1 MTVRAVRSGR
11 WFAWAVLIA
20 FFTAFG
26 PAAAA
31 AETEVRGTVAYR
43 LGYGYD
49 AEELVE
55 NSLSLDL
62 SVQRRLGFSGKLYV
76 GFEGRIPFTDEEAEL
91 NVGEAYADLYV
102 GATDWRIGRQVIS
115 WGTADGFNPT
125 NVINPRGTLTP
136 AALTLA
142 GGALDGEP
150 VLALQASY
158 YLASGGS
165 LTAVAVGEFVPAEGA
180 DEMLAAAAGRL
191 SAGLGGLPVEVAGP
205 DPVPA
210 DGSQVEWAVRAEGLL
225 GNHNV
230 YVSYFRGWD
239 DYPAAWLEWGPDP
252 LDPAGF
258 MPSKIAA
265 SYRRVHKF
273 GVATAGTLK
282 DAGVWTE
289 LSYTVFDE
297 LEELDGAGALSS
309 NAGYAELVAGA
320 DYTFA
325 NGLMLSGQ
333 VIYSGG
339 GSLLSPY
346 KDPFGDVE
354 PQTYF
359 AGIARYSPEPGHD
372 FEGIL
377 LANAGDGG
385 VIAAGRYTYDIRQA
399 AKLILGISRVFSGA
413 GSEFHPL
420 KSMANLISAGVELHF

>member
-1 MTVRAVRSGR
+1 VRAVRSGR

-165 LTAVAVGEFVPAEGA
+165 LTAVAVGEFVPA
-180 DEMLAAAAGRL
+180 
-191 SAGLGGLPVEVAGP
+191 
-205 DPVPA
+205 
-210 DGSQVEWAVRAEGLL
+210 
-225 GNHNV
+225 
-230 YVSYFRGWD
+230 
-239 DYPAAWLEWGPDP
+239 
-252 LDPAGF
+252 
-258 MPSKIAA
+258 
-265 SYRRVHKF
+265 
-273 GVATAGTLK
+273 
-282 DAGVWTE
+282 
-289 LSYTVFDE
+289 
-297 LEELDGAGALSS
+297 
-309 NAGYAELVAGA
+309 
-320 DYTFA
+320 
-325 NGLMLSGQ
+325 
-333 VIYSGG
+333 
-339 GSLLSPY
+339 
-346 KDPFGDVE
+346 
-354 PQTYF
+354 
-359 AGIARYSPEPGHD
+359 
-372 FEGIL
+372 
-377 LANAGDGG
+377 
-385 VIAAGRYTYDIRQA
+385 
-399 AKLILGISRVFSGA
+399 
-413 GSEFHPL
+413 
-420 KSMANLISAGVELHF
+420 